1 MTDVDGATM
10 VNRLIP
16 LPDGRR
22 LDLKAR
28 PLVMGILNVTPDS
41 FSDGGQHNETAR
53 GLTHA
58 REMIAQGADIID
70 IGGESTRPGHTP
82 VAADEEIARIA
93 PFIAPLAKESVIS
106 VDTMKAKVA
115 SFALEQGA
123 QIVND
128 VWGFQRDPDLAR
140 VAGEHRSACVLMHNR
155 AQEDASLDIVEDMLS
170 FLSRS
175 LDIAQRARI
184 PLERIVLDPGI
195 GFGKTPEQNLTAVR
209 EIGRLHQLGCPIL
222 LGASRKRIIGSVT
235 GRTDPK
241 DRLAGSLALHLL
253 GAQAG
258 ADIIRVHDVG
268 PHVDAMKMLTAFRT

>member
-1 MTDVDGATM
+1 M

-16 LPDGRR
+16 LPDGRC
-22 LDLKAR
+22 LDLTGR

-58 REMIAQGADIID
+58 RQMITEGADIID

-82 VAADEEIARIA
+82 VEAEEEIARIA
-93 PFIAPLAKESVIS
+93 PFIAPLAQETIIS

-115 SFALEQGA
+115 AFALEQGA

-140 VAGEHRSACVLMHNR
+140 VVSEHHAACVLMHNR
-155 AQEDASLDIVEDMLS
+155 EQEDASIDIVEDMLS
-170 FLSRS
+170 FLSHS

-184 PLERIVLDPGI
+184 PLDRIMLDPGI
-195 GFGKTPEQNLTAVR
+195 GFGKTPDQNLIAVR
-209 EIGRLHQLGCPIL
+209 EIGRLHQLGCPVL
-222 LGASRKRIIGSVT
+222 LGVSRKRIIGAVT
-235 GRTDPK
+235 GRSDPQT
-241 DRLAGSLALHLL
+241 RLAGSLALHLL
-253 GAQAG
+253 GAKTG
-258 ADIIRVHDVG
+258 ADLIRVHDVA
-268 PHVDAMKMLTAFRT
+268 PHVDAMKMLAAFRT

>member
-1 MTDVDGATM
+1 MGAAM

-22 LDLKAR
+22 LDLRAR

-41 FSDGGQHNETAR
+41 FSDGGRHNEAAR
-53 GLTHA
+53 GLEHA
-58 REMIAQGADIID
+58 RQMIAEGADMID

-93 PFIAPLAKESVIS
+93 PFVASVAKEAVVS

-115 SFALEQGA
+115 AFALEQGA

-140 VAGEHRSACVLMHNR
+140 VASDHGAACVLMHNR
-155 AQEDASLDIVEDMLS
+155 EQEDAHLDIVEDMLA

-175 LDIAQRARI
+175 LDIAQKARI
-184 PLERIVLDPGI
+184 PLDRIMLDPGI
-195 GFGKTPEQNLTAVR
+195 GFGKTPEQNMIAVR
-209 EIGRLHQLGCPIL
+209 EIARLHQLGCPVL
-222 LGASRKRIIGSVT
+222 LGVSRKRIIGAVT
-235 GRTDPK
+235 GRSDPQE
-241 DRLAGSLALHLL
+241 RLAGSLALHVL

-258 ADIIRVHDVG
+258 ADVIRVHDVA
-268 PHVDAMKMLTAFRT
+268 PHVDAMKMVAAFKT

>member
-1 MTDVDGATM
+1 MGAIM

-16 LPDGRR
+16 LPDGRC

-41 FSDGGQHNETAR
+41 FSDGGQHNDVAR
-53 GLTHA
+53 GLGHA
-58 REMIAQGADIID
+58 RQMIADGADIID

-82 VAADEEIARIA
+82 VSADEEMARIA
-93 PFIAPLAKESVIS
+93 PFIAPLAQASVIS
-106 VDTMKAKVA
+106 VDTMKAQVA
-115 SFALEQGA
+115 AFALEQGA

-140 VAGEHRSACVLMHNR
+140 VTSEHRAACVLMHNR
-155 AQEDASLDIVEDMLS
+155 EQEDSSLDIVEDMLA

-184 PLERIVLDPGI
+184 PLDRIILDPGI
-195 GFGKTPEQNLTAVR
+195 GFGKTPEQNMIAVR
-209 EIGRLHQLGCPIL
+209 EIARLHVLGCPVL
-222 LGASRKRIIGSVT
+222 LGASRKRIIGAVT
-235 GRTDPK
+235 GRTDPN
-241 DRLAGSLALHLL
+241 DRMAGSLALHLL

-258 ADIIRVHDVG
+258 ADILRVHDVA
-268 PHVDAMKMLTAFRT
+268 PHVDAMKMLAAFRT

>member
-1 MTDVDGATM
+1 M

-22 LDLKAR
+22 LDLTGR

-41 FSDGGQHNETAR
+41 FSDGGQHNDVAR

-58 REMIAQGADIID
+58 RQMIAEGADIID

-82 VAADEEIARIA
+82 VAVEEEIARIA
-93 PFIAPLAKESVIS
+93 PFIAPLAKETVIS

-115 SFALEQGA
+115 AFALEQGA

-140 VAGEHRSACVLMHNR
+140 VVSEHHVACVLMHNR
-155 AQEDASLDIVEDMLS
+155 AQEDASIDIVEDMLS
-170 FLSRS
+170 FLSHS

-184 PLERIVLDPGI
+184 PLDRIMLDPGI
-195 GFGKTPEQNLTAVR
+195 GFGKTPEQNLIAVR
-209 EIGRLHQLGCPIL
+209 EIGRLHQLGCPVL
-222 LGASRKRIIGSVT
+222 LGASRKRIIGAVT
-235 GRTDPK
+235 GRSDPQE
-241 DRLAGSLALHLL
+241 RLAGSLALHLL

-258 ADIIRVHDVG
+258 ADLIRVHDVA
-268 PHVDAMKMLTAFRT
+268 PHVDAMKMLAAFRT

>member
-1 MTDVDGATM
+1 MGAIM

-16 LPDGRR
+16 LPDGRC

-41 FSDGGQHNETAR
+41 FSDGGRHNDVAR

-58 REMIAQGADIID
+58 RQMIADGADIID
-70 IGGESTRPGHTP
+70 IGGESTRPGHKP
-82 VAADEEIARIA
+82 VSAEDEAARIA

-106 VDTMKAKVA
+106 VDTMKSKVA
-115 SFALEQGA
+115 EAALRAGA

-140 VAGEHRSACVLMHNR
+140 VASEHRAACVLMHNR
-155 AQEDASLDIVEDMLS
+155 EHEDASIDIVEDMLA

-184 PLERIVLDPGI
+184 PLDRIVLDPGI
-195 GFGKTPEQNLTAVR
+195 GFGKTPEQNMIAVR
-209 EIGRLHQLGCPIL
+209 EIARLHILGCPVL
-222 LGASRKRIIGSVT
+222 LGASRKRIIGAVT
-235 GRTDPK
+235 GRTDPN
-241 DRLAGSLALHLL
+241 DRMAGSLALHLL

-258 ADIIRVHDVG
+258 ADILRVHDVA
-268 PHVDAMKMLTAFRT
+268 PHVDAMKMLAAFRT